1 MYTVFFIYGNNLKGG
16 LKMSIWI
23 FYIILELTGVCII
36 LFMTTADRI
45 KIITYIY
52 LKIHYVIKELSRC
65 ITIDIYRRF
74 FKHDYG

>member
-1 MYTVFFIYGNNLKGG
+1 MTT
-16 LKMSIWI
+16 WI
-23 FYIILELTGVCII
+23 FIILTFIGICGIFI
-36 LFMTTADRI
+36 LTADGI